1 MVRAITI
8 FVVGVGVVLG
18 FGAFS
23 RGVLHLDC
31 LGPYID
37 GWGCLSA
44 PLPQELPGNSVELF
58 YFGVGLAGFVVCL
71 VVKDLVWGLAGSIAG
86 RLFPGWIRRAT
97 APEPQSY
104 RIR

>member
-1 MVRAITI
+1 VVRALTI
-8 FVVGVGVVLG
+8 FVIGLGVVLG
-18 FGAFS
+18 FGWFS

-44 PLPQELPGNSVELF
+44 PLPQEIPGNSIQLF

-71 VVKDLVWGLAGSIAG
+71 MVKDLLWTLAGTIAG
-86 RLFPGWIRRAT
+86 RFFSGWIRKAT
-97 APEPQSY
+97 TPEPRGY
-104 RIR
+104 PLR